1 MDREDTVAAI
11 ETALRAER
19 CKTERIGNYKSLM
32 TALIA
37 GTPPWLARMNAILGL
52 YEFYYSLSRANDNI
66 DQKIL
71 RTKEKVFA
79 TLPIVPLSDAGG
91 KIFGALKTTYQSKYS
106 LPRTALARDS
116 VDLMIASSALET
128 GSILVS
134 HDQVFLKIQA
144 AQASL
149 QVEDWA
155 V

>member
-1 MDREDTVAAI
+1 MKKYLIDINIISYLADVESPFHESVRARFRALVKDDAA
-11 ETALRAER
+11 LL
-19 CKTERIGNYKSLM
+19 S
-32 TALIA
+32 
-37 GTPPWLARMNAILGL
+37 ILGL
-52 YEFYYSLSRANDNI
+52 YEFYYSLSRANDSI

-106 LPRTALARDS
+106 LPRTALACDS

>member
-1 MDREDTVAAI
+1 MKKYLIDINIISYLADVESPFHESVRARFRALVKDDAA
-11 ETALRAER
+11 LL
-19 CKTERIGNYKSLM
+19 S
-32 TALIA
+32 
-37 GTPPWLARMNAILGL
+37 ILGL
-52 YEFYYSLSRANDNI
+52 YEFYYSLSRANDSI

>member
-1 MDREDTVAAI
+1 MKKYLIDINIISYLADVESPFHESVRARFRALVKDDAA
-11 ETALRAER
+11 LL
-19 CKTERIGNYKSLM
+19 S
-32 TALIA
+32 
-37 GTPPWLARMNAILGL
+37 ILGL
-52 YEFYYSLSRANDNI
+52 YEFYYSLSRANDSI
-66 DQKIL
+66 DSKIL

-91 KIFGALKTTYQSKYS
+91 KIFGALKTTYQSKYG